1 MCTLI
6 ALHRRVPGFP
16 LVIAANRDEYLDR
29 PAAAPSLWPGGSLPI
44 AAPRDLQAG
53 GTWLGL
59 NAAGVFAGLTNRPI
73 ERPDPGRRSRGHVVV
88 EALRAGSATEAARA
102 LSLLAAGAY
111 NPFNLCV
118 ADREDAYV
126 VVYDEKPTLHRLA
139 PGVHVIGN
147 ADPDDR
153 AVPKIARL
161 LDRAEEAARRPR
173 ADLFDDLARI
183 CRGHE
188 DDGHSRASACIHLGA
203 YGTRSSTLLR
213 MGDDPDDDAWRWAEG
228 PPCAATY
235 RDITG
240 LLHVLASGSRQ
251 TTGHYEARALS

>member
-16 LVIAANRDEYLDR
+16 LVIAANRDEYLAR
-29 PAAAPSLWPGGSLPI
+29 PAAPPALWQGAGVAI
-44 AAPRDLQAG
+44 AAPRDLEAG

-73 ERPDPGRRSRGHVVV
+73 DRPDPHLRSRGEVVV
-88 EALRAGSATEAARA
+88 EALRAGSAAQAAGA
-102 LSLLAAGAY
+102 LALLPAGAY
-111 NPFNLCV
+111 NPFNLLV
-118 ADREDAYV
+118 ADREHAYV
-126 VVYDEKPTLHRLA
+126 VVYDEKPALQRLA

-153 AVPKIARL
+153 TTPKIARVL
-161 LDRAEEAARRPR
+161 ERAEGAARRPR

-188 DDGHSRASACIHLGA
+188 DDGRSHASACIHLGA

-213 MGDDPDDDAWRWAEG
+213 FGDDPDDGAWRWADG
-228 PPCAATY
+228 PPCIAPY

-240 LLHVLASGSRQ
+240 ILHVLASGSRQ
-251 TTGHYEARALS
+251 TTGHNEARTLS